1 MSIATRTGDDGTTS
15 LAFNRRVS
23 KTHPRVK
30 AYGAVD
36 EFSSVI
42 GLARAFAKNPRHSE
56 IILQIQKDLLRV
68 MAVLAVGDEDRDKI
82 GPRYQPIGDVEITH
96 LDNLVTELEKT
107 TPPFTGWALAG
118 DDPASAHL
126 HHARTVCR
134 RAEREIVAA
143 REAGNVIDA
152 AAIKYM
158 NRLSDVCWLLSR
170 DGGTK

>member
-15 LAFNRRVS
+15 LTFNRRVS

-30 AYGAVD
+30 AYGTVD

-42 GLARAFAKNPRHSE
+42 GLARAFAEDDRTKE
-56 IILQIQKDLLRV
+56 IILRVQQDLLRI
-68 MAVLAVGDEDRDKI
+68 MAILAVADEDRPKV
-82 GPRYQPIGDVEITH
+82 GPRYQPIGENDVAW
-96 LDNLVTELEKT
+96 LDELVAEYEKT

-134 RAEREIVAA
+134 RAEREIISA
-143 REAGNVIDA
+143 REAGNIIDDAVIR
-152 AAIKYM
+152 YM
-158 NRLSDVCWLLSR
+158 NRLSDVCWLLAR
-170 DGGTK
+170 A